1 MRTVTHRLF
10 LHKDGG
16 VIKLGKSEMTE
27 GLVQGHV
34 DVGGIHTKAENQTII
49 NNNNN
54 NNNNVKTVLSR
65 Q

>member
-1 MRTVTHRLF
+1 LRTGTHRLF

-49 NNNNN
+49 TNKKNKD
-54 NNNNVKTVLSR
+54 NVKTVLSR
-65 Q
+65 